1 MPHVSR
7 ASQRGIAVFMAALLL
22 IALAYYFSIWFIP
35 FWFPTSE
42 AYSLLLLAW
51 AVSVYRRILQMKV
64 RRSFIL
70 GAGLLISMF
79 LLRLWRYNMASA
91 VSPLSRYLWYAY
103 YLPMTAVPLAAFA
116 AAVHMGRAEDER
128 APRYLRLLRL
138 LWLLLAACIMAN
150 DLHGWMFRITELR
163 EDSLRYSHGPLYF
176 LSFGWIGLVSL
187 ASFAVLI
194 RRCRLSQCRRL
205 WFVPALAALPGFGLL
220 LWYLAEG
227 GSAPELLG
235 HKLYNFQEA
244 YAILFVF
251 VWESCIQIGLILSN
265 TDYAAIFALSPLA
278 AFITD
283 EDGRVLLRSA
293 GADLPSPE
301 QLAGARLSPLSVDGD
316 HVLHSHPI
324 HDGAVYWIEDLSSVN
339 EINRK
344 IASAIEYLQDEQS
357 LLMEEA
363 RIKSERAS
371 YETQNRLYDSLSPL
385 VRPQLAAAR
394 RLLEE
399 ATEDE
404 ADFRERLTLAM
415 VLCVYAKRRVNL
427 AILASRSGRLPVEE
441 LKLAIRETLEY
452 LRLRE
457 VVCSLE
463 CLGAEET
470 LPAGDLLLVYDFF
483 ASVVE
488 AALPGLSAL
497 FVLLHCREDF
507 GIDLSMGTPSGQ
519 LAGHWRLRQRES
531 SGAVMTLSEDEGLAF
546 ARLRLERGAE
556 K

>member
-1 MPHVSR
+1 
-7 ASQRGIAVFMAALLL
+7 
-22 IALAYYFSIWFIP
+22 
-35 FWFPTSE
+35 
-42 AYSLLLLAW
+42 
-51 AVSVYRRILQMKV
+51 MKV

-103 YLPMTAVPLAAFA
+103 YLPMTAVPLAALA
-116 AAVHMGRAEDER
+116 AAEHMGRAEYAK

-138 LWLLLAACIMAN
+138 LWLLLVALILAN
-150 DLHGWMFRITELR
+150 DLHGWMFSVTGAAGETY
-163 EDSLRYSHGPLYF
+163 RYTYGALYF
-176 LSFGWIGLVSL
+176 VTFGWIGVMSVG
-187 ASFAVLI
+187 SFAVLM

-227 GSAPELLG
+227 GSAPELQG

-265 TDYAAIFALSPLA
+265 TDYAAIFTLSPLA
-278 AFITD
+278 ALITD
-283 EDGRVLLRSA
+283 EGGRVLLRSA

-344 IASAIEYLQDEQS
+344 IASAIEYLQDEQA
-357 LLMEEA
+357 LLTEEA
-363 RIKSERAS
+363 RIRSERAA

-385 VRPQLAAAR
+385 VRPQLDAAQ
-394 RLLEE
+394 RLLAE
-399 ATEDE
+399 AASESE
-404 ADFRERLTLAM
+404 ADFREKLTRAM

-427 AILASRSGRLPVEE
+427 AILASRSGCLPVEE

-463 CLGAEET
+463 CLGAVET

-497 FVLLHCREDF
+497 FVLLRCREDF
-507 GIDLSMGTPSGQ
+507 GIDLSMGTPTGR
-519 LAGHWRLRQRES
+519 LPGYWRLRQRES
-531 SGAVMTLSEDEGLAF
+531 SGAVMTLSEEEGLAY